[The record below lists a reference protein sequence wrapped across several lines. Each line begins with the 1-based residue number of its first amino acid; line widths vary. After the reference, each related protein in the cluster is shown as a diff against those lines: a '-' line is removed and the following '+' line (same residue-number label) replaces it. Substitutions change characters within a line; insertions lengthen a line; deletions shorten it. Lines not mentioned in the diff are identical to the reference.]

1 MIEVII
7 PEDFLIMFNC
17 GLVHCGTPSWF
28 ISRGEYSKNTRALF
42 TIIEWDFNL
51 THEITFQKKN
61 QLCTIDKCDL
71 CINDKFATNEDNG
84 PVIDLRNLKNC
95 NAKINEKNKT
105 GKYDIINGNLDL
117 LGWEVS
123 KSSMVMG
130 DIYDESLAM
139 NIKDNWI
146 RQVLAETC

>member
-1 MIEVII
+1 MVHR
-7 PEDFLIMFNC
+7 LIRN
-17 GLVHCGTPSWF
+17 
-28 ISRGEYSKNTRALF
+28 SRK
-42 TIIEWDFNL
+42 
-51 THEITFQKKN
+51 
-61 QLCTIDKCDL
+61 
-71 CINDKFATNEDNG
+71 
-84 PVIDLRNLKNC
+84 C
-95 NAKINEKNKT
+95 NAKINDNNTT

-130 DIYDESLAM
+130 DIYDESLAI